1 MNFSDN
7 RTRRPDPLTILTMQ
21 FIGKSLATLTYAPL
35 NKLILLQRTDKLAAS
50 PLNFC
55 VLQHLID
62 QYDTNG
68 FTSLF
73 SGSLI
78 KILTG
83 LPLELFNFYY
93 NKLVFRKTNLVDKK
107 ANFFLRLSNW
117 LLTGFFYD
125 GGMLLLQTPIE
136 VISTR
141 LALGFEGS
149 TLDLI
154 NNIIEKEGIK
164 GFYRGFGDLL
174 FGKCLETL
182 SQFLF
187 VEIFQKI
194 NLSNPVYILGA
205 QTGSDILSN
214 TIKYPYSTL
223 AVSRI
228 MKISAPG
235 TLEFNEI
242 LSNIGQFYGGYW
254 FDFLLSSTPGLLSFG
269 LNLYFFNNKKI
280 VK

>member
-1 MNFSDN
+1 MNFSNN

-21 FIGKSLATLTYAPL
+21 FIGKGLATLAYSPL

-83 LPLELFNFYY
+83 LPLELFNAYY
-93 NKLVFRKTNLVDKK
+93 KQLVFNKTNLVDPK

-117 LLTGFFYD
+117 LLTGLVYD

-154 NNIIEKEGIK
+154 NNIIEKDGIK
-164 GFYRGFGDLL
+164 GFYRGFQDLL

-182 SQFLF
+182 FGFLF
-187 VEIFQKI
+187 VEIFQK
-194 NLSNPVYILGA
+194 LHVRNPVHILGA
-205 QTGSDILSN
+205 QTGLEILSN

-228 MKISAPG
+228 MRIPVPG
-235 TLEFNEI
+235 TLEFNEV
-242 LSNIGQFYGGYW
+242 LSNIGQFYGGFW
-254 FDFLLSSTPGLLSFG
+254 FDFLLSSTPGLLNFG
-269 LNLYFFNNKKI
+269 VNLIFSN
-280 VK
+280 